1 MPDQVATGAAPRV
14 VLLARAG
21 KAADNLADALRE
33 AGAELLFIGDP
44 ANTDEAALRAQR
56 PQAVLVALEPSIE
69 PALDKLEGLL
79 SDPELTVI
87 FDEADLAAHRAGWD
101 AARWARHLAA
111 KLRRDTNVLPPG
123 AENDQDWQP
132 SPGSIPKPAAAHAD
146 ADLADFAREAIA
158 HADRVPVDGA
168 PSDAPPALAAAAA
181 VPMDAA
187 LIDAIPSSPASMP
200 QPSVPPPNMPA
211 SSAPPPLPPSGFE
224 LEALEA
230 ELLGASSLDAS
241 SFDAPSAPAATPVS
255 ADILPFD
262 RFAQTSADDAS
273 IEAVSLDSFTLE
285 DMSVEEGVQLDG
297 MQLDDMSIEPRPLE
311 SARREPM
318 AFEDAGFDLGSM
330 EGIRLEEIAL
340 DDASADQASELAPMR
355 FDDDAFF
362 LEELSAT
369 TVASDGASVAPIA
382 FDSGFQ
388 SDFSLD
394 AFGIDDTAAADGG
407 PTGQKPARVVEEVL
421 SFEELIAG
429 SMPAAQDVPAS
440 GVPASSAQTVE
451 PSRPPAADATSGF
464 SIGDLS
470 LAAVDDVPAST
481 GTAKPP
487 AFAPDLSALEARISG
502 LSLVDIE
509 DAATDPSSSFAASFA
524 TGVVLVEAGL
534 GGPDPVRQLLAALPA
549 EFPAVVLVR
558 LQLQG
563 GRYDRLVAQMERAAS
578 LSVSLAE
585 AGTTA
590 NPGTIYF
597 LPEGIGLS
605 ARGAGFGFV
614 ADPAPAAG
622 LFAALPPKNSAV
634 VFLSGSD
641 PQLVDVAA
649 ATAAAGALVIAQ
661 SPEDCYDGTACADLR
676 ARGVASALPVE
687 LAGRLASR
695 WPS

>member
-1 MPDQVATGAAPRV
+1 MPDQVATGAVPIGAAPRV

-21 KAADNLADALRE
+21 KAADNLAEALRE
-33 AGAELLFIGDP
+33 AGAELLFVGDP

-56 PQAVLVALEPSIE
+56 PQAVLVALEPNIE
-69 PALDKLEGLL
+69 PALDRLDGLL

-111 KLRRDTNVLPPG
+111 KLRHDTNVLPPG

-132 SPGSIPKPAAAHAD
+132 SPGGIPKPAAAHAD
-146 ADLADFAREAIA
+146 ADLADFAREAVA

-168 PSDAPPALAAAAA
+168 PSDAPPALVAAAS

-187 LIDAIPSSPASMP
+187 LIDAIPSSPANAAP
-200 QPSVPPPNMPA
+200 PRSV
-211 SSAPPPLPPSGFE
+211 PPPLPPSGFE

-230 ELLGASSLDAS
+230 ELRGT
-241 SFDAPSAPAATPVS
+241 SFLDAPSPPASTPVS
-255 ADILPFD
+255 ADSVSFD
-262 RFAQTSADDAS
+262 RFASASPDDAS
-273 IEAVSLDSFTLE
+273 IEAVSLDSYALDDISLE
-285 DMSVEEGVQLDG
+285 SMPSEG
-297 MQLDDMSIEPRPLE
+297 MQLEAMPPEDLSLE
-311 SARREPM
+311 SARREPI
-318 AFEDAGFDLGSM
+318 AFEDAGFDLGSLD
-330 EGIRLEEIAL
+330 GIQLEEVAL
-340 DDASADQASELAPMR
+340 DDAPAAQTPELAPMR

-369 TVASDGASVAPIA
+369 TVASEGSSVAPID

-388 SDFSLD
+388 GDFSLD
-394 AFGIDDTAAADGG
+394 AFEIDDAAPADGG
-407 PTGQKPARVVEEVL
+407 PTEPRPARVVEEVL
-421 SFEELIAG
+421 SFEELIAA
-429 SMPAAQDVPAS
+429 SMPAAQDLPAS
-440 GVPASSAQTVE
+440 SVPASSVPASNVQTAE
-451 PSRPPAADATSGF
+451 PPRSPAADPSSGF

-470 LAAVDDVPAST
+470 LAAFDDAPASVE
-481 GTAKPP
+481 TAKSP

-509 DAATDPSSSFAASFA
+509 DAAADPSSAFGASFA

-558 LQLQG
+558 LHLQG

-578 LSVSLAE
+578 LPVALAE
-585 AGTTA
+585 AGATA

-597 LPEGIGLS
+597 LPEGVGLA
-605 ARGAGFGFV
+605 ARGVSIGFV

-622 LFAALPPKNSAV
+622 MFAALPPKNSAL

-641 PQLVDVAA
+641 PQLVDVAV
-649 ATAAAGALVIAQ
+649 ATAAAGTLVIAQ
-661 SPEDCYDGTACADLR
+661 SAEDCYDGTACADLR

-695 WPS
+695 WPSSRSD

>member
-1 MPDQVATGAAPRV
+1 MPDQVATGAVPMGAAPRV

-21 KAADNLADALRE
+21 KAADNLAEALRE
-33 AGAELLFIGDP
+33 SGAELLFAGDP
-44 ANTDEAALRAQR
+44 ANTDEAALRALR

-69 PALDKLEGLL
+69 QALDGLDGLL
-79 SDPELTVI
+79 SDPDLTVI

-132 SPGSIPKPAAAHAD
+132 SPGGIPKPAAAHAD
-146 ADLADFAREAIA
+146 ADLADFAREALA

-168 PSDAPPALAAAAA
+168 PSDAPPALTAAAS

-187 LIDAIPSSPASMP
+187 LVDAIPSSPASTT
-200 QPSVPPPNMPA
+200 PA
-211 SSAPPPLPPSGFE
+211 SVPPPLPPSGFE
-224 LEALEA
+224 LEALES
-230 ELLGASSLDAS
+230 ELLGAS
-241 SFDAPSAPAATPVS
+241 SFDAPSPPTSAPVS
-255 ADILPFD
+255 PEIVSFD
-262 RFAQTSADDAS
+262 RFAPASPDDAS
-273 IEAVSLDSFTLE
+273 IETVSLDSFALD
-285 DMSVEEGVQLDG
+285 DMSVEEGVQLES
-297 MQLDDMSIEPRPLE
+297 MQLESMQLESMSIEGMPLE
-311 SARREPM
+311 SAQRQPI
-318 AFEDAGFDLGSM
+318 AFEDAGFDLGSLD
-330 EGIRLEEIAL
+330 GIRLEEIAL
-340 DDASADQASELAPMR
+340 DDAPAAQSPELAPMR

-369 TVASDGASVAPIA
+369 TVASEGSSVAPID

-388 SDFSLD
+388 GDFSLD
-394 AFGIDDTAAADGG
+394 AFEIDDAAPADGG
-407 PTGQKPARVVEEVL
+407 AIEPKPARVVEEVL

-429 SMPAAQDVPAS
+429 SMPAAQDVPAPS
-440 GVPASSAQTVE
+440 VPASSLPASSPQSVE
-451 PSRPPAADATSGF
+451 PPSGF

-470 LAAVDDVPAST
+470 LAAVDDAPASP

-509 DAATDPSSSFAASFA
+509 DAATDPASAFAASFA

-558 LQLQG
+558 LHLQG

-578 LSVSLAE
+578 LPVSLAE
-585 AGTTA
+585 AGATA

-597 LPEGIGLS
+597 LPEGIGLA

-649 ATAAAGALVIAQ
+649 ATAAAGTLVIAQ